1 MAMDVKDIFLQELQ
15 VDNIRPSV
23 DKAKHKLFSAIK
35 KGDLDKVRGILC
47 SFQEKYD
54 LDRLY
59 DSGKTALQVAA
70 DIKDVSVRTHMVRVL
85 LNGGASLEVGLLQAV
100 HDGDTKTVR
109 ILLQFNASHSK
120 PSSRAFSFQ
129 GETAYVT
136 PLILAACL
144 QDFHL
149 IKLLLDHGFTI
160 SDPNNIWCSKRSNE
174 TAGEKFGPSVYRL
187 NRYRALASPM
197 FIGASFLQN
206 VQSGPDP
213 IHRAC
218 AMSKELRDTAEQ
230 EYEFSSE
237 YIELSDGCEGF
248 AVGLLN
254 ECRTMEEIRCVMQTK
269 NKGELPPNS
278 EENALNMLEFA
289 ISTTNR
295 KV

>member
-1 MAMDVKDIFLQELQ
+1 MDVKDIFLQELQ
-15 VDNIRPSV
+15 VDSIHPSV
-23 DKAKHKLFSAIK
+23 DKAQHKLFSSIK
-35 KGDLDKVRGILC
+35 KGDLDKVRDILS
-47 SFQEKYD
+47 SFPEKYH

-59 DSGKTALQVAA
+59 DSGKTVLQVAA

-144 QDFHL
+144 QDFQL

-160 SDPNNIWCSKRSNE
+160 SDPNNIWCSQCSNE

-213 IHRAC
+213 IH
-218 AMSKELRDTAEQ
+218 SYIQDT
-230 EYEFSSE
+230 
-237 YIELSDGCEGF
+237 
-248 AVGLLN
+248 V
-254 ECRTMEEIRCVMQTK
+254 
-269 NKGELPPNS
+269 
-278 EENALNMLEFA
+278 
-289 ISTTNR
+289 
-295 KV
+295 

>member
-1 MAMDVKDIFLQELQ
+1 MDVKDIFLQELQ
-15 VDNIRPSV
+15 VDSIHPSV
-23 DKAKHKLFSAIK
+23 DKAQHKLFTAIK
-35 KGDLDKVRGILC
+35 KGDLDKVRDILS
-47 SFQEKYD
+47 SFPEKYD
-54 LDRLY
+54 VDRLY
-59 DSGKTALQVAA
+59 DSGKTVLQVAA
-70 DIKDVSVRTHMVRVL
+70 EIKDVSVGSHMVRVL
-85 LNGGASLEVGLLQAV
+85 LNGGASLEGGLLQAV
-100 HDGDTKTVR
+100 HDGDAKTVR

-120 PSSRAFSFQ
+120 PSTRSFSFQ

-144 QDFHL
+144 QDFQL

-160 SDPNNIWCSKRSNE
+160 SDPNIWCTKRSKE

-218 AMSKELRDTAEQ
+218 AMSKKLRDTAEQ

-269 NKGELPPNS
+269 IKGELPQNA